1 MKTIATLGWIVLCM
15 VLAGCDTQTEE
26 EKVRAVRIQEYKDE
40 KAEFQAMQDASYARV
55 DQLEEKMSYER
66 VVEILGD
73 TGVRKMSAKAGTIE
87 RTIFE
92 WTLDGDIFV
101 KATFD
106 DGILKKWASN

>member
-1 MKTIATLGWIVLCM
+1 MALV
-15 VLAGCDTQTEE
+15 GCDSKTE
-26 EKVRAVRIQEYKDE
+26 KE
-40 KAEFQAMQDASYARV
+40 KALDEYVQKVEDQKAEWESMQDASHARV